1 MDIKKSDYR
10 SITYSMLIQW
20 LSILHTR
27 WRYILVVIWSY
38 FEFLVRVSLF
48 WVIFSP
54 IFRHIMI
61 LEASINKKSCLN
73 LKLVFTVISRGP
85 GNDVIP
91 KRGII
96 WPIIVSFDSQDERI
110 KKVKTSSMKYKTF
123 TLSSKQVG
131 EIIAVYN
138 GFQIFGI

>member
-1 MDIKKSDYR
+1 
-10 SITYSMLIQW
+10 
-20 LSILHTR
+20 
-27 WRYILVVIWSY
+27 
-38 FEFLVRVSLF
+38 
-48 WVIFSP
+48 
-54 IFRHIMI
+54 MI